1 MFKMNIK
8 RRLEVGAEG
17 GRDQLRGK
25 VPDRGGELHDLP
37 QGAVLDN
44 RPPRVQSTLGC
55 REISC
60 WLKVA
65 GVISLVATLL
75 FDKSFC
81 QVVLVSEL
89 NNN

>member
-1 MFKMNIK
+1 MNIK

-25 VPDRGGELHDLP
+25 VPDRGGELHDLS
-37 QGAVLDN
+37 QGSVLGS

-55 REISC
+55 IENSC

-65 GVISLVATLL
+65 SNISLVATLL
-75 FDKSFC
+75 FH
-81 QVVLVSEL
+81 
-89 NNN
+89 